1 MKRYLALIATALVA
15 TAAAAAGAAD
25 ITTTAYSKQV
35 PVGATDRV
43 NINNVAGSLNITA
56 WDRKEVDIQGELGP
70 DVDRVEIKQGD
81 GGVDIRVI
89 LKDDPW
95 NNNSWKN
102 VSWKRS
108 EADLRIRV
116 PAGVRLEASTVS
128 ASLTASGLR
137 GKTRLK
143 SVSGDVRSDV
153 VAPDLEAKS
162 VSGDVELTGSGAA
175 SRLRANSVSGDV
187 TLNKVAGDVEAKSVS
202 GDVEIQLQAAE
213 DVEVASVSGDVA
225 VAGGLANQGELEAES
240 VSGRVRITAQAPGG
254 YHYELKSFSG
264 RIKSC
269 LSGGQVEDSKNGR
282 GGSVSGTLGLGSA
295 TLRVKSHSG
304 NVELCDR

>member
-1 MKRYLALIATALVA
+1 MNRYLALLAAVFVTTV
-15 TAAAAAGAAD
+15 AAAAD
-25 ITTTAYSKQV
+25 SSTTAYSKQIAI
-35 PVGATDRV
+35 GATDRV
-43 NINNVAGSLNITA
+43 NITNVAGSLSITA
-56 WDRKEVDIQGELGP
+56 WDRKEVDIQGELASGIDHV
-70 DVDRVEIKQGD
+70 DVKQADGSVEI
-81 GGVDIRVI
+81 RVVVKEG
-89 LKDDPW
+89 LWDD
-95 NNNSWKN
+95 NSWRN
-102 VSWKRS
+102 DSWKKG
-108 EADLRIRV
+108 EANLRIRV
-116 PAGVRLEASTVS
+116 PAGVRLEANTVS
-128 ASLTASGLR
+128 ATLTASGLR

-153 VAPDLEAKS
+153 IAQDLEAKS

-225 VAGGLANQGELEAES
+225 VQGGLANQGELEAAS

-269 LSGGQVEDSKNGR
+269 LAGGQVADSKNGR
-282 GGSVSGTLGLGSA
+282 GGSVTGTLGQGSA

>member
-1 MKRYLALIATALVA
+1 MNRYLALLAAVLVT
-15 TAAAAAGAAD
+15 TAAAAAD
-25 ITTTAYSKQV
+25 STTTAYSKQI

-43 NINNVAGSLNITA
+43 NITNVAGSLSITA
-56 WDRKEVDIQGELGP
+56 WDRKEVDIQGELASGI
-70 DVDRVEIKQGD
+70 DRVDVKQGD
-81 GGVDIRVI
+81 GSVEIRVVVKEG
-89 LKDDPW
+89 LW
-95 NNNSWKN
+95 NDNSWKN
-102 VSWKRS
+102 DSWKKG
-108 EADLRIRV
+108 EANLRIRV
-116 PAGVRLEASTVS
+116 PAGVRLEANTVS

-153 VAPDLEAKS
+153 MATDLEAKS

-225 VAGGLANQGELEAES
+225 VQGALANQGELEAAS

-269 LSGGQVEDSKNGR
+269 LAGGQVQDSKNGR
-282 GGSVSGTLGLGSA
+282 GGSVSGTLGQGSA